1 LHIPDGYLSVQVAAG
16 GFAVSGLSVG
26 LALHRLRAELEERLV
41 PLVGMMTAF
50 IFAAQMLNFPVAAGT
65 SGHFMGASLAVIVLG
80 PAAGLLA
87 MTLVL
92 GLQCFLFADGG
103 VTALGANVFNMG
115 VVGCVV
121 TMFVMSAARR
131 LLGESRVRL
140 LAAGSAAAFLSIVL
154 ASAACAVELALSG
167 TAALKVALP
176 AMVGVHAIIGV
187 GEAAITAAA
196 LELLMSARPDLI
208 AAWQGQG
215 TASSAPDG
223 LERVAEQTGFAQA
236 ERETPLAGASPLA
249 DYSVPGVRA
258 EATSTA
264 LAGALGTVMAF
275 LVGIAATV
283 ALRALWRKRVPGVE
297 RQRVRG

>member
-1 LHIPDGYLSVQVAAG
+1 
-16 GFAVSGLSVG
+16 
-26 LALHRLRAELEERLV
+26 
-41 PLVGMMTAF
+41 
-50 IFAAQMLNFPVAAGT
+50 
-65 SGHFMGASLAVIVLG
+65 
-80 PAAGLLA
+80 

-208 AAWQGQG
+208 AAWRACHHRGG
-215 TASSAPDG
+215 RGRHHGRSA
-223 LERVAEQTGFAQA
+223 
-236 ERETPLAGASPLA
+236 
-249 DYSVPGVRA
+249 
-258 EATSTA
+258 
-264 LAGALGTVMAF
+264 
-275 LVGIAATV
+275 
-283 ALRALWRKRVPGVE
+283 
-297 RQRVRG
+297 

>member
-26 LALHRLRAELEERLV
+26 LALRRLRAELEERLV

-140 LAAGSAAAFLSIVL
+140 LAAGSVAAFLSIVL

-215 TASSAPDG
+215 TGPR
-223 LERVAEQTGFAQA
+223 EAEA
-236 ERETPLAGASPLA
+236 
-249 DYSVPGVRA
+249 VRA
-258 EATSTA
+258 
-264 LAGALGTVMAF
+264 G
-275 LVGIAATV
+275 
-283 ALRALWRKRVPGVE
+283 
-297 RQRVRG
+297 